1 MAENTARVAWAGVGV
16 GLPKRLTTAR
26 GVRLAVRR
34 LLADPGYKRR
44 AEELARWSA
53 AHDGAAR
60 AADEL
65 ERFVTLS

>member
-16 GLPKRLTTAR
+16 GLPRRLTNPR
-26 GVRLAVRR
+26 GVRLAVRQV
-34 LLADPGYKRR
+34 LADPRYKWR
-44 AEELARWSA
+44 AERIAGWSST
-53 AHDGAAR
+53 HDGAAC